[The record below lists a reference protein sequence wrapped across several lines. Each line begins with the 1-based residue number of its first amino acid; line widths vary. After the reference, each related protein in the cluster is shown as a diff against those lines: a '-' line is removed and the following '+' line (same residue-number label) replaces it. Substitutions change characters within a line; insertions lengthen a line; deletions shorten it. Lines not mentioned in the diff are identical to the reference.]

1 MSTLAHLWLLLDAIL
16 GCVLS
21 WDDICLVWTILVLG
35 MDT

>member
-1 MSTLAHLWLLLDAIL
+1 MSTLAHLWLLLDAMF

-21 WDDICLVWTILVLG
+21 WDDICPVWTILVLG